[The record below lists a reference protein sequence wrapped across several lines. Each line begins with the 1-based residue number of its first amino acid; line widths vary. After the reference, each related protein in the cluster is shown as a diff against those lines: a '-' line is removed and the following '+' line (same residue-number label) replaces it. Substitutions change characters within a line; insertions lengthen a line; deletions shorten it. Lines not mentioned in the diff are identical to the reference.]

1 MDSIV
6 KMSIDSRKNAFTNAY
21 QIDDQKYLDK
31 IEDLFKR
38 ISELGESC
46 SDATDFETKFA
57 SSPLNQEYNDLFIEI
72 GSKFKPITYES
83 DNSNVQTTGE
93 YLLEDARMEAGM
105 IVDDITM
112 PARHKARTEFDDKVR
127 DTPVLGDAIQAKQ
140 TFDLFKRFK
149 KNKND
154 EEE

>member
-6 KMSIDSRKNAFTNAY
+6 KMSIDARKNAFTNAY

-38 ISELGESC
+38 INELGESC

-57 SSPLNQEYNDLFIEI
+57 ASPLNQEYNNLFVEI
-72 GSKFKPITYES
+72 GSKFKPISYES

-93 YLLEDARMEAGM
+93 YLLEDARMEGELLF
-105 IVDDITM
+105 DDLTM

-127 DTPVLGDAIQAKQ
+127 DIPVLGDAIQAKQ